1 MPLFQNESGCKT
13 FYVKMILIQHENE
26 RVGGSILI
34 TKVSPEDLPTF
45 RDPVAVFSINFLIIL
60 IKSVMILI
68 SFVRAFFNS

>member
-34 TKVSPEDLPTF
+34 TKVSPEDLPG
-45 RDPVAVFSINFLIIL
+45 PCSCL
-60 IKSVMILI
+60 
-68 SFVRAFFNS
+68 FNKLPDNLKKCDEFKLFCSRIF